1 MIPVN
6 PKVVIPAL
14 LLAVLGGF
22 IGDWADRTGNGA
34 FQIPSV
40 VVGAIAGG
48 LFGLALGLYLVH
60 QRNRWIAVAAL
71 AGFLLI
77 VLYLGGIVS
86 TLFTL
91 AAICVTFVVT
101 AGVLRDLY
109 HSSAKEAIK
118 NQLSVMTSIRGGFV
132 VVSGGKIVVPTSQP
146 PHLGPKLV
154 IVRPGN
160 AVVMINGGSITRI
173 CGPSVF
179 MSKNFEYVGDV
190 LRIDRQPK
198 SLSIS
203 EVITSDI
210 DPVAVQVRYNYGINI
225 SEKTIRGEN
234 GSTVHSDGSRGL
246 NPEELKLLLTLVTLN
261 PRWEA
266 ALHAH
271 VESTIRG
278 LVSQCGYEQLIG
290 ANHYQRLA
298 RKIMYTMADHVTE
311 LGAVVESVSVVQIT
325 PNTALLNAH
334 IEGQRTR
341 NLAYAKGDGFR
352 LAITEI
358 AQGYRLALTLAAE
371 AEDRLGKSI
380 GVEDI
385 HRMATRYLMDHMA
398 EDPATKVVMTA
409 PIQDAQGLPTHID
422 DFLAEGP
429 QNGSPPTARGPG
441 ARA

>member
-1 MIPVN
+1 MFTVN
-6 PKVVIPAL
+6 PKVIIPLL

-22 IGDWADRTGNGA
+22 IGSWADQNAPGT
-34 FQIPSV
+34 FQIPSI
-40 VVGAIAGG
+40 VVGAAAGAM
-48 LFGLALGLYLVH
+48 FGLALGLYMVH

-71 AGFLLI
+71 AAFLLV

-91 AAICVTFVVT
+91 AAIVVTFAVT

-109 HSSAKEAIK
+109 HGSTKDAIK
-118 NQLSVMTSIRGGFV
+118 NQLSVMTSIRGGFIIV
-132 VVSGGKIVVPTSQP
+132 TGGKIAVPTSQP

-198 SLSIS
+198 TLSIS
-203 EVITSDI
+203 EVVTSDI
-210 DPVAVQVRYNYGINI
+210 DPVAVQVRYNYGINM

-234 GSTVHSDGSRGL
+234 GNVVNSDGSRGITA
-246 NPEELKLLLTLVTLN
+246 EELQLLRALVTLN
-261 PRWEA
+261 PKWET
-266 ALHAH
+266 ALQAQ

-278 LVSQCGYEQLIG
+278 LVSQCGYEQLIST
-290 ANHYQRLA
+290 NHYQRLA
-298 RKIMYTMADHVTE
+298 RKIMYSMADHVRE

-325 PNTALLNAH
+325 PNTALLDAH

-341 NLAYAKGDGFR
+341 SLDYAKGDGFR

-358 AQGYRLALTLAAE
+358 AQGYRLALTLAKE

-385 HRMATRYLMDHMA
+385 HRMATRHLMDHMA
-398 EDPATKVVMTA
+398 EDPATKVVLTA
-409 PIQDAQGLPTHID
+409 PIQDAQGIPTHID
-422 DFLAEGP
+422 DFLADGP
-429 QNGSPPTARGPG
+429 NNGPPTARGPG

>member
-1 MIPVN
+1 MIPIN
-6 PKVVIPAL
+6 PKVVLPAL
-14 LLAVLGGF
+14 LLAILGGY

-40 VVGAIAGG
+40 IVGAIAGAM
-48 LFGLALGLYLVH
+48 FGLALGLYLAH
-60 QRNRWIAVAAL
+60 QRNRWIAVATL
-71 AGFLLI
+71 AAFLLF

-91 AAICVTFVVT
+91 AAICVTFIVT

-109 HSSAKEAIK
+109 HGSTKDAIK
-118 NQLSVMTSIRGGFV
+118 NQLSVMTSIRGGFLV
-132 VVSGGKIVVPTSQP
+132 VTGGKIVVPTTQP

-198 SLSIS
+198 TLSIS
-203 EVITSDI
+203 EVVTSDI
-210 DPVAVQVRYNYGINI
+210 DPVAVQVRYNFGINM

-234 GSTVHSDGSRGL
+234 GNIVHSDGSRGL
-246 NPEELKLLLTLVTLN
+246 TAEELQLLRALVTLN
-261 PRWEA
+261 PKWET
-266 ALHAH
+266 ALQAQ

-278 LVSQCGYEQLIG
+278 LISQCGYEQLIG

-298 RKIMYTMADHVTE
+298 RKILYSMADHVSA

-325 PNTALLNAH
+325 PNTALLDAH

-341 NLAYAKGDGFR
+341 SLDYAKGDGFR

-358 AQGYRLALTLAAE
+358 AQGYRLALTLAKE

-398 EDPATKVVMTA
+398 EDPATKVVLTA
-409 PIQDAQGLPTHID
+409 PIPDAQGLPTHID
-422 DFLAEGP
+422 DFLADGP
-429 QNGSPPTARGPG
+429 NNGPPTARGPG